1 LLFFIVG
8 LISLLAFKAK
18 ASTIF
23 WSNGFDYDANGLI
36 YSGDFITPTQRGFA
50 PVITDNNFNFSYGF
64 SDGGGYLIADDST
77 NTTPFISG
85 KAWRFLDEN
94 NNLVYNFSGQSLPFD
109 FVLWLD
115 NQHTNNYGV
124 KFYSSFSFFKDFNV
138 GYYYNGSLGDITQS
152 LYFLDDNNNVLVVR
166 HKITGW
172 YYQMYLWT
180 PAFWLSN
187 QVDIELLSQWGNS
200 TSTFNYNFI
209 AIRQD
214 NLPSQAWFSSGVFDF
229 SFSPNQLNIEYQS
242 GDGLANYSFDLPVDF
257 TKSISKAFVKFEF
270 SGYPLQNDLD
280 FLRFDNLRF
289 TSIDYVP
296 YSKTPTPTT
305 TPTPTPT
312 PPVPVPQTPNCEP
325 PEGNFFTDFVGN
337 VKYAMCLALNYVFV
351 PNDNQKNYL
360 ASQLADLKS
369 LVQNKPPFGYF
380 YLVQDKLNALSVNS
394 TTSDYFVDFNFFDIT
409 TTIKKGLNYI
419 LWLVFLL
426 YILKRL
432 SII

>member
-1 LLFFIVG
+1 MLFFTVG

-50 PVITDNNFNFSYGF
+50 PVITNNNFGFSYGF
-64 SDGGGYLIADDST
+64 NDGGGYLIADDST
-77 NTTPFISG
+77 NTTPFISAR
-85 KAWRFLDEN
+85 AWRFLDEN

-124 KFYSSFSFFKDFNV
+124 KFYPSFSFFTNLS
-138 GYYYNGSLGDITQS
+138 GWGGSLGNITQS
-152 LYFLDDNNNVLVVR
+152 FYFLDDNNNVLVFR

-172 YYQMYLWT
+172 YLTQYLYAWT
-180 PAFWLSN
+180 IRVSNEVDFQLS
-187 QVDIELLSQWGNS
+187 SQWGNS
-200 TSTFNYNFI
+200 TSTFNYDFN
-209 AIRQD
+209 AIRGGDIPASAWLTSGVLDFWFEPNKIVFEYLDGGD
-214 NLPSQAWFSSGVFDF
+214 NLMQ
-229 SFSPNQLNIEYQS
+229 QT
-242 GDGLANYSFDLPVDF
+242 FDLPIDF

-296 YSKTPTPTT
+296 YSKTPAPTA

-312 PPVPVPQTPNCEP
+312 PTAPVPVPQTPNCEA
-325 PEGNFFTDFVGN
+325 PEGNFFSDFVGN

-360 ASQLADLKS
+360 ASQLNDLRS
-369 LVQNKPPFGYF
+369 LIEQKPVFGYF
-380 YLVQDKLNALSVNS
+380 YLVKDKLNALSVNS
-394 TTSDYFVDFNFFDIT
+394 TTSDYFVNFDFFDIA
-409 TTIKKGLNYI
+409 TTIKQGLNYI

-426 YILKRL
+426 YVLKRL